1 MKHTIT
7 RKEDLNAADYVIDVI
22 APKVAKKFRPG
33 NFAVLITVPN
43 GERIPMSIERAEG
56 DKITMYIKRLGKTS
70 RELDTWDVGDA
81 LYKVIGPMGTPP
93 PLKKYGNV
101 VFASDLVC
109 GHAENN
115 AMCREL
121 GKIMGNHIIS
131 IQSFPDKSQI
141 YPENE
146 LAKSVADE
154 FILCTEDGSVGRKGH
169 YLDIMQELLEERK
182 IDQVFAGGGIPPLQ
196 KLSILTKKYNVPVY
210 TTVRQI
216 MVDATGMCGSCRVF
230 IDGEQ
235 KLACIDGPM
244 FDGHKVDWEAAI
256 SRLAMFKGKEA
267 EAMQCYNEKMKAV
280 V

>member
-7 RKEDLNAADYVIDVI
+7 RKENLNAADYLIDVV
-22 APKVAKKFRPG
+22 APEVAKRFKPG

-56 DKITMYIKRLGKTS
+56 DNITMYIKRLGKTS
-70 RELDTWDVGDA
+70 RELDTWTVGDS

-93 PLKKYGNV
+93 PLKRYGTV

-109 GHAENN
+109 GHAENT

-121 GKIMGNHIIS
+121 AKINGNHVIS
-131 IQSFPDKSQI
+131 IQSFPDMSQI

-146 LAKSVADE
+146 LAKSVAHE

-169 YLDIMQELLEERK
+169 YLDIMTELLEERR

-196 KLSILTKKYNVPVY
+196 KLSELTQEFNVPCY

-230 IDGEQ
+230 VDGQQ

-256 SRLAMFKGKEA
+256 SRLAMFKNKEA
-267 EAMQCYNEKMKAV
+267 VAMECYNKKMQEV

>member
-70 RELDTWDVGDA
+70 HELDTWNVGDA

-121 GKIMGNHIIS
+121 SKIMGNHIIS
-131 IQSFPDKSQI
+131 VQSFPDKSQI
-141 YPENE
+141 YPEKE

-230 IDGEQ
+230 IDGVQ

-256 SRLAMFKGKEA
+256 SRLAMFKGKEV

>member
-33 NFAVLITVPN
+33 NFAVLITRPN
-43 GERIPMSIERAEG
+43 GERIPMSIEKAEG

-70 RELDTWDVGDA
+70 RELDTWNVGDA

-93 PLKKYGNV
+93 PLKKYGTV

-121 GKIMGNHIIS
+121 RKIEGNHVIS
-131 IQSFPDKSQI
+131 IQSFPTKEDV
-141 YPENE
+141 YPEKE
-146 LAKSVADE
+146 RAKKDADE
-154 FILCTEDGSVGRKGH
+154 YILATGDGSVGRKGH
-169 YLDIMQELLEERK
+169 MIDVLQELLEERK
-182 IDQVFAGGGIPPLQ
+182 IDMVFAGGDIPALQ
-196 KLSILTKKYNVPVY
+196 KLSELTKKYNVPVM

-267 EAMQCYNEKMKAV
+267 EAMECYNEKMKAV

>member
-70 RELDTWDVGDA
+70 RELDTWNVGDA

-154 FILCTEDGSVGRKGH
+154 FILCTEDGSAGRKGH

>member
-7 RKEDLNAADYVIDVI
+7 RKEDLNAADYLIDVV
-22 APKVAKKFRPG
+22 APEVAKRFKPG

-70 RELDTWDVGDA
+70 RELDKWKVGDA

-93 PLKKYGNV
+93 PLKKYGTV
-101 VFASDLVC
+101 VFVSDLVC
-109 GHAENN
+109 GHAENT

-121 GKIMGNHIIS
+121 IKINGNHVIS
-131 IQSFPDKSQI
+131 IQSFPDKSLI
-141 YPENE
+141 YPERE
-146 LAKSVADE
+146 LAKSVAHE

-169 YLDIMQELLEERK
+169 YLDIMTELLEERR

-196 KLSILTKKYNVPVY
+196 KLSELTREFNVPCY

-230 IDGEQ
+230 VDGQQ

-256 SRLAMFKGKEA
+256 SRLAMFKNKETV
-267 EAMQCYNEKMKAV
+267 AMECYNKQIREV

>member
-22 APKVAKKFRPG
+22 APKVAEKFKPG
-33 NFAVLITVPN
+33 NFAVLLTIPN
-43 GERIPMSIERAEG
+43 GERIPMSIEKAEDG
-56 DKITMYIKRLGKTS
+56 KITMYIKKLGKTS
-70 RELDTWDVGDA
+70 RELDKWKVGDA
-81 LYKVIGPMGTPP
+81 FYKIIGPMGTAPT
-93 PLKKYGNV
+93 LKKFGTV

-121 GKIMGNHIIS
+121 RKIEGNHVIS
-131 IQSFPDKSQI
+131 IQSFPTKNDV
-141 YPENE
+141 YPEKE
-146 LAKSVADE
+146 RSKKDSDEYILA
-154 FILCTEDGSVGRKGH
+154 TGDGSVGRKGH
-169 YLDIMQELLEERK
+169 MLDVLQEMLEERK
-182 IDQVFAGGGIPPLQ
+182 IDMVFAGGDIPALQ
-196 KLSILTKKYNVPVY
+196 KLSELTKKYNVPVM

-230 IDGEQ
+230 IDGKQ

-267 EAMQCYNEKMKAV
+267 EAMECYNEKMKAV

>member
-7 RKEDLNAADYVIDVI
+7 RKENLNDADYVIDVI
-22 APKVAKKFRPG
+22 APEVAKRFKPG
-33 NFAVLITVPN
+33 NFAVLITIPN

-70 RELDTWDVGDA
+70 WELDTWKVGDSI
-81 LYKVIGPMGTPP
+81 YKVIGPMGTPP
-93 PLKKYGNV
+93 PLKKFGNV

-121 GKIMGNHIIS
+121 TKIMGNHVIS

-141 YPENE
+141 YPEKE

-169 YLDIMQELLEERK
+169 YLDIIKELLEDGR
-182 IDQVFAGGGIPPLQ
+182 IDQVFAGGTIPPLQ
-196 KLSILTKKYNVPVY
+196 TLSELTKKYNVPVM

-230 IDGEQ
+230 VDGEQ

-244 FDGHKVDWEAAI
+244 FDGQKVDWEAAI
-256 SRLAMFKGKEA
+256 SRLEMFKKKEA
-267 EAMQCYNEKMKAV
+267 VAMEYYNEKMKEV

>member
-7 RKEDLNAADYVIDVI
+7 RKEKLNAADYVIDVV
-22 APKVAKKFRPG
+22 APEVAKRFKPG
-33 NFAVLITVPN
+33 NFVVLITIPN

-56 DKITMYIKRLGKTS
+56 DTITMYIKLLGKTS
-70 RELDTWDVGDA
+70 RELDKWKVGDA

-93 PLKKYGNV
+93 PLKKYGTV

-121 GKIMGNHIIS
+121 LKIKGNHVIS

-141 YPENE
+141 YPEKE

-154 FILCTEDGSVGRKGH
+154 FILSTEDGSVGRKGH
-169 YLDIMQELLEERK
+169 YLDILQELLEERK

-196 KLSILTKKYNVPVY
+196 KISELTKKYNVPVY

-244 FDGHKVDWEAAI
+244 FDGHKVDWESAI
-256 SRLAMFKGKEA
+256 SRLAMFKNKEA
-267 EAMQCYNEKMKAV
+267 EAMECYNEKMKEIV
-280 V
+280 

>member
-7 RKEDLNAADYVIDVI
+7 RKENLNAADYVIDVV
-22 APKVAKKFRPG
+22 APEVAKRFKPG
-33 NFAVLITVPN
+33 NFAVLITIPN
-43 GERIPMSIERAEG
+43 GERIPMSIERVEG
-56 DKITMYIKRLGKTS
+56 DKISMYIKRLGKTS
-70 RELDTWDVGDA
+70 RELDTWKVGDE

-93 PLKKYGNV
+93 SLKKFGNV
-101 VFASDLVC
+101 IFASDLVC

-121 GKIMGNHIIS
+121 AKIMGNHVIS

-141 YPENE
+141 YPEKE
-146 LAKSVADE
+146 LAKSYADE

-169 YLDIMQELLEERK
+169 YLDIIKELLEERK
-182 IDQVFAGGGIPPLQ
+182 IDQVFAGGAIPPLQ
-196 KLSILTKKYNVPVY
+196 TLSELTKKYNVPVM

-230 IDGEQ
+230 IDGKQ

-244 FDGHKVDWEAAI
+244 FDGQKVDWEAAI
-256 SRLAMFKGKEA
+256 SRLGMFKKKEDV
-267 EAMQCYNEKMKAV
+267 AMECYNEKMKEV

>member
-22 APKVAKKFRPG
+22 APKVAEKFKPG
-33 NFAVLITVPN
+33 NFAVLLTIPN
-43 GERIPMSIERAEG
+43 GERIPMSIEKAEDG
-56 DKITMYIKRLGKTS
+56 KITMFIKKLGKTS
-70 RELDTWDVGDA
+70 RELDAWKVGDSFF
-81 LYKVIGPMGTPP
+81 KIIGPMGTAPA
-93 PLKKYGNV
+93 LKKFGTV

-121 GKIMGNHIIS
+121 KKINGNHVIS
-131 IQSFPDKSQI
+131 IQSFPTKKDV
-141 YPENE
+141 YPEKE
-146 LAKSVADE
+146 RSKQYADE
-154 FILCTEDGSVGRKGH
+154 YILATGDGSMGRKGDM
-169 YLDIMQELLEERK
+169 LDVLQEMLEERK
-182 IDQVFAGGGIPPLQ
+182 IDMIFAGGDIPALQ
-196 KLSILTKKYNVPVY
+196 KLSKLTKKYNVPTM

-230 IDGEQ
+230 VDGKQ

-267 EAMQCYNEKMKAV
+267 EAMECYNEKMKEV

>member
-22 APKVAKKFRPG
+22 APKVAEKFKPG
-33 NFAVLITVPN
+33 NFAVLLTIPN
-43 GERIPMSIERAEG
+43 GERIPMSIEKAEDG
-56 DKITMYIKRLGKTS
+56 KITMFIKKLGKTS
-70 RELDTWDVGDA
+70 RELDAWKVGDSFF
-81 LYKVIGPMGTPP
+81 KIIGPMGTAPA
-93 PLKKYGNV
+93 LKKFGTV
-101 VFASDLVC
+101 IFASDLVC

-121 GKIMGNHIIS
+121 KKINGNHVIS
-131 IQSFPDKSQI
+131 IQSFPTKKDV
-141 YPENE
+141 YPKKERS
-146 LAKSVADE
+146 KQYADE
-154 FILCTEDGSVGRKGH
+154 YILATGDGSMGRKGDM
-169 YLDIMQELLEERK
+169 LDVLQEMLEERK
-182 IDQVFAGGGIPPLQ
+182 IDMIFAGGDIPALQ
-196 KLSILTKKYNVPVY
+196 KLSKLTKKYNVPTM

-230 IDGEQ
+230 VDGKQ

-267 EAMQCYNEKMKAV
+267 EAMECYNEKMKEV

>member
-70 RELDTWDVGDA
+70 RELDTWNVGDA